1 MSWMFTGPECFSKRS
16 SARRKQLSLRTLE
29 GFKFSSLKTPIH
41 LLDPRTKFLL
51 VIAVLTPALL
61 FASVWVMIIL
71 LASQIP
77 LLFMGRVARRWALSL
92 RAGIFLSALIF
103 VVNYFTGSI
112 FSAIALTLRFLVLL
126 TAFSLFFMT
135 TSPDDLGLAL
145 DRIGAVRWLS
155 RKWLGYPN
163 ALSFTFTTAVR
174 LVPTLAV
181 DAQTV
186 VDAQRSR
193 GLELDKGNLF
203 RRIRNYIP
211 ILIPLLLIAIRRSL
225 ELAEALESRGFPG
238 KEGRTS
244 LFQLKLKPSDYAV
257 IGVSAAAILLS
268 IWVFLHYKVPVF

>member
-1 MSWMFTGPECFSKRS
+1 M
-16 SARRKQLSLRTLE
+16 
-29 GFKFSSLKTPIH
+29 
-41 LLDPRTKFLL
+41 
-51 VIAVLTPALL
+51 VVAVLIPALL
-61 FASVWVMIIL
+61 FANIWIMLIL
-71 LASQIP
+71 LLSQLP
-77 LLFMGRVARRWALSL
+77 LIFIGRVAKRWALSL
-92 RAGIFLSALIF
+92 RAGVVLSALIF
-103 VVNYFTGSI
+103 AVNFFTGSL
-112 FSAIALTLRFLVLL
+112 FTAIALTLRFLVLL

-145 DRIGAVRWLS
+145 DRIRAVRWLS

-203 RRIRNYIP
+203 RRVRNYIP

-244 LFQLKLKPSDYAV
+244 LFQLKLKKADVVV
-257 IGVSAAAILLS
+257 IIVSTGAIAAS
-268 IWVFLHYKVPVF
+268 IWTFIHYRVPVI

>member
-1 MSWMFTGPECFSKRS
+1 V
-16 SARRKQLSLRTLE
+16 SLRTLE
-29 GFKFSSLKTPIH
+29 GFKFSSLKTPVH

-51 VIAVLTPALL
+51 VVAVLIPALL
-61 FASVWVMIIL
+61 FASIWVMVIL
-71 LASQIP
+71 LLSQLP
-77 LLFMGRVARRWALSL
+77 LLFIGRVAKRWALSL
-92 RAGIFLSALIF
+92 RAGVFLSALIF
-103 VVNYFTGSI
+103 VVNFFTGSV

-145 DRIGAVRWLS
+145 DRIRAVRWLS

-193 GLELDKGNLF
+193 GLELDRGNLLK
-203 RRIRNYIP
+203 RIRNYVP

-238 KEGRTS
+238 KEGRVS
-244 LFQLKLKPSDYAV
+244 LFQLKMKRGDYLVVAASV
-257 IGVSAAAILLS
+257 AAILAS
-268 IWVFLHYKVPVF
+268 MWIYLHYRIPVF

>member
-1 MSWMFTGPECFSKRS
+1 M
-16 SARRKQLSLRTLE
+16 L
-29 GFKFSSLKTPIH
+29 I
-41 LLDPRTKFLL
+41 
-51 VIAVLTPALL
+51 PALL
-61 FASVWVMIIL
+61 FASVWVMVIL
-71 LASQIP
+71 LLSQLP
-77 LLFMGRVARRWALSL
+77 LLFIGRVARRWALSL
-92 RAGIFLSALIF
+92 RAGVFLSGLIF
-103 VVNYFTGSI
+103 AVNFFTGSV

-193 GLELDKGNLF
+193 GLELDRGNLL

-244 LFQLKLKPSDYAV
+244 LFQLKLKRGDYAI
-257 IGVSAAAILLS
+257 IGISVGAIAVS
-268 IWVFLHYKVPVF
+268 IWVFLHYRVPVF

>member
-1 MSWMFTGPECFSKRS
+1 
-16 SARRKQLSLRTLE
+16 LSLRTLE

-41 LLDPRTKFLL
+41 LLDPRAKFLL
-51 VIAVLTPALL
+51 VIAFLVPALL
-61 FASVWVMIIL
+61 FASIWVMSIL
-71 LASQIP
+71 LFSQLP
-77 LLFMGRVARRWALSL
+77 LLFIGRVARRWALSL
-92 RAGIFLSALIF
+92 RAGIFLSGLIF
-103 VVNYFTGSI
+103 VVNYFTGSL

-126 TAFSLFFMT
+126 TVFSLFFMT

-193 GLELDKGNLF
+193 GLELDKGNLL

-244 LFQLKLKPSDYAV
+244 LFQLKLKVTDYATV
-257 IGVSAAAILLS
+257 AISVGTIALS
-268 IWVFLHYKVPVF
+268 VWIFLHYRIPVL